1 MQRTTG
7 LIHIYHGDGKG
18 KTTSA
23 MGLALRSLGHN
34 HKVVVAQFLK
44 DGTSGE
50 CRMLAKH
57 DNLTLLA
64 ANPYSKF
71 TFQMTDEEK
80 EQTKQSINRMFKAA
94 TQFCINN
101 NADLLILDEICDAI
115 TTCMFDDNILLCFI
129 PFIIVFLI
137 ARGALYG
144 YKDNKVINKKNT
156 PLFRDIPCNKDIYY
170 ANALAGLNN

>member
-34 HKVVVAQFLK
+34 HKVVIAQFLK

-50 CRMLAKH
+50 CRMLAKY

-101 NADLLILDEICDAI
+101 NADLLILDEICAAI
-115 TTCMFDDNILLCFI
+115 TTGMLDKNVLISFLENKPTKLEVVMTGRNPSEKLISLADYVTEMKKQKHPFDQG
-129 PFIIVFLI
+129 IV
-137 ARGALYG
+137 AREG
-144 YKDNKVINKKNT
+144 IEQ
-156 PLFRDIPCNKDIYY
+156 
-170 ANALAGLNN
+170 